1 MQVLSSMMKQ
11 AGVLLLLII
20 LIGLLPACSEEKPQG
35 PPPRPPVPVKV
46 GQAATR
52 HVPLQIKTVGTVE
65 ARSTVEIRARVS
77 GELVAVHFQEG
88 QDVRKGAPLFTID
101 PSSYQI
107 ALRQAEARL
116 AKDQALAATAREKEQ
131 RYQVLTGE
139 GLISRQDYDLI
150 RAEAES
156 LEASVAADRA
166 AVEETRLQLAWSRI
180 ASPLTGR
187 TGSLMVHAGDQVRAS
202 SDQPLVVIHQME
214 PIDVSFTVPEK
225 DLARVRSAMG
235 AGNLPVSV
243 ILPGEEGQPASGTL
257 TFVDNAVDTRT
268 GTIRLKASFVN
279 ADRRLWP
286 GQFVTVLITLGSFD
300 NATVVPTAAVQTGQ
314 QGTFVYVARSDGTA
328 ELRPVKTGIPFE
340 EVTVIDEGVKAGET
354 VVTDGQLRLYPDA
367 KLDIR
372 KP

>member
-1 MQVLSSMMKQ
+1 MTKQ
-11 AGVLLLLII
+11 LGMLLLLVIA
-20 LIGLLPACSEEKPQG
+20 LGLLPACSEEKPKG
-35 PPPRPPVPVKV
+35 SPPRPPVPVKV
-46 GQAATR
+46 GQAAIR
-52 HVPLQIKTVGTVE
+52 NVPLQIKTVGTVE
-65 ARSTVEIRARVS
+65 ARSTVEIRARVG

-101 PSSYQI
+101 PASYQI

-116 AKDQALAATAREKEQ
+116 AKNQALAATAREKEQ

-156 LEASVAADRA
+156 LEASVAADLA
-166 AVEETRLQLAWSRI
+166 AVEDARLQLAWARI
-180 ASPLTGR
+180 ASPITGR
-187 TGSLMVHAGDQVRAS
+187 TGSLMVHAGDLVRIS

-214 PIDVSFTVPEK
+214 PIDVSFTVPERE
-225 DLARVRSAMG
+225 LARVRSALS
-235 AGNLPVSV
+235 AGTLPVSAL
-243 ILPGEEGQPASGTL
+243 IPGEEGQPASGAL

-300 NATVVPTAAVQTGQ
+300 HATVVPAAAVQTGQ
-314 QGTFVYVARSDGTA
+314 KGTFVYVARDDGTA

-340 EVTVIDEGVKAGET
+340 DVTVIAEGVKAGET
-354 VVTDGQLRLYPDA
+354 VVTDGHLRLYPDA
-367 KLDIR
+367 KLDI
-372 KP
+372 KNP